1 MAVETIDAFRG
12 STGRWLIGSAAGLG
26 TLLLCLVGVGLLIAA
41 ARWIANMSALYEV
54 TADRLIVRR
63 GIIFKSIDEI
73 ELYRVK
79 DVRVDFSLLNQ
90 MADIGRITLVSSDRT
105 SVDGVTELADI
116 PRARERR
123 EQLRALVE
131 AARERRRVREIDV
144 DADI

>member
-1 MAVETIDAFRG
+1 METIDTFRG
-12 STGRWLIGSAAGLG
+12 STGRWLIGSAAGLA
-26 TLLLCLVGVGLLIAA
+26 TLLLCLVGVGLLLAA
-41 ARWIANMSALYEV
+41 AKWIANMNALYEV

-79 DVRVDFSLLNQ
+79 DVRVDFSLLSQ
-90 MADIGRITLVSSDRT
+90 MADIGRMTLVSSDRT